1 MLNYAVG
8 NSVKVLCTI
17 QILKRLLYEY
27 SLMKNVLFTN
37 VRILRLLHPT
47 NVLAISISTSL
58 KVQHFVNFNEV
69 SSKTMP
75 ICLTG
80 FSRDSIFLSNDR
92 VTNGR

>member
-1 MLNYAVG
+1 
-8 NSVKVLCTI
+8 
-17 QILKRLLYEY
+17 
-27 SLMKNVLFTN
+27 MKA
-37 VRILRLLHPT
+37 LRLLHST
-47 NVLAISISTSL
+47 NVFAISISTSL